1 MDEKDNSLIKINI
14 ILKALKNKKGKKIT
28 VLDLTKLENSICEY
42 LIIAQ
47 GNIPNQV
54 LALCDSVWNLVYSC
68 LQERPLGAV
77 GMKEAK
83 WIVTDYGTIMLHLFI
98 PEFRVYYDLENLW
111 ANANIIE
118 IPDML

>member
-54 LALCDSVWNLVYSC
+54 LALSL
-68 LQERPLGAV
+68 
-77 GMKEAK
+77 
-83 WIVTDYGTIMLHLFI
+83 IHI
-98 PEFRVYYDLENLW
+98 
-111 ANANIIE
+111 
-118 IPDML
+118 